1 VSALGFLLT
10 LRIGIT
16 ARVPKGS
23 SRESRAALN
32 RSNLGLRESLLRL
45 KYLDYDN
52 GTDSETYSAD
62 SYNSSDESADSASET
77 DAHDK
82 ERDESGALFCTPSPR
97 PINLFTGSVHA
108 AQDSSVS
115 TGAQFVAGQESMPAC
130 AKRPG
135 ALRRVTKS
143 RSKPRH
149 EATTGPSTTATPHN
163 AGSATRFDNPPSV
176 RKGAT
181 NARGPFSHYDRSS
194 STIPT
199 PRSEESHIPIASD
212 DSQDFGG
219 GDDFW
224 DDMGLT
230 TETFDLAEDGQPP
243 EAEVSK
249 SGPLAAKYNISPA
262 SETPTTTSQPV
273 LPSIET
279 GERCSAIAQVK
290 NNPSAD
296 GSRSSV
302 SIVSKKRAS
311 SQPPMH
317 ERPSRRSTTSS
328 SFDSMY
334 SLTPGVAERSVP
346 EQLHLSHHS
355 VRVKEEEV
363 KREFTHPG
371 CVAHRPCLNPANF
384 TVCSG
389 RPLVAVYK
397 DEIDDSRSMTLG
409 QAEFIISHCTCHWAN
424 GFTEVWAD
432 AQGKFGNLTKAEL
445 LLAYFQDNLWRA
457 ARACCPPRPGHVE
470 CIVIDD

>member
-1 VSALGFLLT
+1 MADVQIVVPSKPTRPVCTTMWGERTKKAAVSTSDVSALRFLLT

-77 DAHDK
+77 DAHDE

-108 AQDSSVS
+108 VQDSSVS
-115 TGAQFVAGQESMPAC
+115 TGAQSVAGQESIMPVY

-143 RSKPRH
+143 RSKPSH
-149 EATTGPSTTATPHN
+149 EATTGSSITATPHN

-176 RKGAT
+176 RKSAA

-199 PRSEESHIPIASD
+199 PRSEESHLPIASD

-224 DDMGLT
+224 DNMGLT
-230 TETFDLAEDGQPP
+230 TEAFDLAEDGQPP
-243 EAEVSK
+243 KAEVSK
-249 SGPLAAKYNISPA
+249 SGPLAAKYNLYPA
-262 SETPTTTSQPV
+262 SETSTTTSQPV
-273 LPSIET
+273 LPSIES
-279 GERCSAIAQVK
+279 GE
-290 NNPSAD
+290 
-296 GSRSSV
+296 
-302 SIVSKKRAS
+302 
-311 SQPPMH
+311 
-317 ERPSRRSTTSS
+317 
-328 SFDSMY
+328 
-334 SLTPGVAERSVP
+334 
-346 EQLHLSHHS
+346 
-355 VRVKEEEV
+355 
-363 KREFTHPG
+363 
-371 CVAHRPCLNPANF
+371 
-384 TVCSG
+384 
-389 RPLVAVYK
+389 
-397 DEIDDSRSMTLG
+397 
-409 QAEFIISHCTCHWAN
+409 
-424 GFTEVWAD
+424 
-432 AQGKFGNLTKAEL
+432 
-445 LLAYFQDNLWRA
+445 
-457 ARACCPPRPGHVE
+457 
-470 CIVIDD
+470 